1 LSNWAVVLQFSHFTP
16 QFRSAS
22 GSPSASPT
30 TSSRRHWLTSDLII
44 SRSAVPNRCFIPSSN
59 ISLTDLKSVLP
70 VSCPRGSNN
79 NNNGSNGPCP
89 LVPPSSKHLS
99 SGLLIEFRPHCR
111 VAWLIHLLHSPATS
125 PAELFLRLVFVRQSV
140 YLSLRL
146 FTRSGSTVIVG
157 ALIDAENPET
167 WQVRAANSPTR
178 TPVSCASSTVA
189 TQTIGSSTS
198 SSSTADTANM
208 LPLRQLRTAL
218 LSERLVGG
226 VKTQRAFSDVN
237 PPWSQLDFIAQAAD
251 LVHLAS
257 ASVVASPEKTTPRLP
272 AKKRKFDWGDRS
284 NGDAS
289 PVAPPPI
296 VPQLPSLQPQPQS
309 ASLIVD
315 KPAQLGLE
323 STRSSSVSSFAES
336 CATTAAS
343 LFHCSVIQRGAL
355 KLETPVK
362 QRKLSYPDLSFT
374 SDNAGG
380 LASLRPPPSIPA
392 FSARVDVPPRRSS
405 LVVDVHNSND
415 SSSTSTPTSASSS
428 SSLNIAVAVS
438 NSTGRMRS
446 PPIPPQSSSRWKGK
460 FPSPPTPGLSISIP
474 PLQRYPTHHSEA
486 GRRYSVFGTP
496 AGLTPARRHSSVLSV
511 TSPIISSSTAA
522 SFNASTPL
530 HHQRQQQQHQQP
542 PPFQEVKPFSRPPIN
557 AKSMQPEEDTGSY
570 GPTAVGAG
578 TRPLSAPEEPVL
590 PTRSSPLKVERSS
603 PHSAASPLLPP
614 LSEIPLFEFGLGTT
628 AYYLGLG
635 FEVVAS
641 KRLSFN
647 SATVTNLVGSTHPHQ
662 TTSKYRATLED
673 VLYKLKVEYGQGSL
687 MVYKRL
693 CMLTSSWLLEQPERE
708 SSFLNTVAIKGEHAM
723 PRHANTNI
731 PTCRDSFYWL
741 CSMRACMGVDCFSYF
756 SGYHQPDVQAL
767 HKAFMHLTRSDRDC
781 HAVARIFAQL
791 PVHLTDMNSLAFGGG
806 KRVSSDKGIQIV
818 ASFSQTT
825 ASSERQRRMSHVPVL
840 GAILSS
846 SASAANP
853 ETAYSQ
859 TPNYGLGDRKRSFD
873 SLFPITKTRSYG
885 GAVLLTGNVC
895 CPPTEKSFDGGF
907 PLLLVSAPTSASAA
921 EFAAATAVAS
931 GAPAS
936 SLIPVPVQIVPGSAA
951 GSTTSASSAAGG
963 DTGVAL
969 VSKTT
974 NEADQRLVFPLVLA
988 PAPDGQ
994 MSGCALGFPLL
1005 VPSHPRHCPSPS
1017 S

>member
-1 LSNWAVVLQFSHFTP
+1 
-16 QFRSAS
+16 FRSAS

-30 TSSRRHWLTSDLII
+30 TPSRRHWLTSDLII
-44 SRSAVPNRCFIPSSN
+44 SRAAVPNRCFIPSSN

-70 VSCPRGSNN
+70 VSCPRSSNN
-79 NNNGSNGPCP
+79 NNNDSNGPCP
-89 LVPPSSKHLS
+89 LVPPSN
-99 SGLLIEFRPHCR
+99 
-111 VAWLIHLLHSPATS
+111 
-125 PAELFLRLVFVRQSV
+125 
-140 YLSLRL
+140 
-146 FTRSGSTVIVG
+146 
-157 ALIDAENPET
+157 AENPET
-167 WQVRAANSPTR
+167 WQLRAANSPAR

-189 TQTIGSSTS
+189 TQTIVSSTS

-289 PVAPPPI
+289 PVVPPPI

-315 KPAQLGLE
+315 KPAQLGVE

-343 LFHCSVIQRGAL
+343 LFHCSVIQRGAS

-374 SDNAGG
+374 SDTAGG

-392 FSARVDVPPRRSS
+392 FSTRVDVPPRRSS

-428 SSLNIAVAVS
+428 SSLNVAVAVS

-460 FPSPPTPGLSISIP
+460 FPSSPAPGLSISIP
-474 PLQRYPTHHSEA
+474 PLQRYSTHHSEA

-542 PPFQEVKPFSRPPIN
+542 PFQEVKPFSRPPIN
-557 AKSMQPEEDTGSY
+557 AKSMQPEEGTGSY

-614 LSEIPLFEFGLGTT
+614 LSEIP
-628 AYYLGLG
+628 
-635 FEVVAS
+635 
-641 KRLSFN
+641 
-647 SATVTNLVGSTHPHQ
+647 
-662 TTSKYRATLED
+662 
-673 VLYKLKVEYGQGSL
+673 
-687 MVYKRL
+687 
-693 CMLTSSWLLEQPERE
+693 
-708 SSFLNTVAIKGEHAM
+708 
-723 PRHANTNI
+723 
-731 PTCRDSFYWL
+731 
-741 CSMRACMGVDCFSYF
+741 
-756 SGYHQPDVQAL
+756 
-767 HKAFMHLTRSDRDC
+767 
-781 HAVARIFAQL
+781 
-791 PVHLTDMNSLAFGGG
+791 
-806 KRVSSDKGIQIV
+806 
-818 ASFSQTT
+818 TT

>member
-1 LSNWAVVLQFSHFTP
+1 MAVEEKANIDTLLIAAEVLERDLVKGVHFQSKEHLFPRDSLIQNAQRRFSTTYPSPIASNFN
-16 QFRSAS
+16 FRSAS

-30 TSSRRHWLTSDLII
+30 TPSRRHWLTSDLII
-44 SRSAVPNRCFIPSSN
+44 SRAAVPSRCFTPSSN

-70 VSCPRGSNN
+70 VSCQRSSNN
-79 NNNGSNGPCP
+79 DSNNGPCP
-89 LVPPSSKHLS
+89 LVPPPNS
-99 SGLLIEFRPHCR
+99 
-111 VAWLIHLLHSPATS
+111 
-125 PAELFLRLVFVRQSV
+125 
-140 YLSLRL
+140 
-146 FTRSGSTVIVG
+146 
-157 ALIDAENPET
+157 ENPDT
-167 WQVRAANSPTR
+167 WQVRAASSPTR
-178 TPVSCASSTVA
+178 KPVSCASSTVA
-189 TQTIGSSTS
+189 TQTIASSSS
-198 SSSTADTANM
+198 SSSTADTVNM

-226 VKTQRAFSDVN
+226 VKSQRAFSDVN

-251 LVHLAS
+251 LAHLTS
-257 ASVVASPEKTTPRLP
+257 ASVVASPEKTMPRLP

-289 PVAPPPI
+289 PVAPPPPA
-296 VPQLPSLQPQPQS
+296 PQLPSLQPQAQS

-315 KPAQLGLE
+315 KPAQLGVE
-323 STRSSSVSSFAES
+323 NTRSSSVSSFSES

-343 LFHCSVIQRGAL
+343 SFHCSPTQRGASR
-355 KLETPVK
+355 LETPVK

-374 SDNAGG
+374 SDTAGG
-380 LASLRPPPSIPA
+380 LGPLRPPPSIPA
-392 FSARVDVPPRRSS
+392 FSARVDAPPRRSS
-405 LVVDVHNSND
+405 LVVDVHNS
-415 SSSTSTPTSASSS
+415 SSTSTPNSVSSS
-428 SSLNIAVAVS
+428 SSLNIAAAVS
-438 NSTGRMRS
+438 NSIGRMRS
-446 PPIPPQSSSRWKGK
+446 PPIPLQSSSPWKGK
-460 FPSPPTPGLSISIP
+460 FPSPPAPSLSTSIP

-496 AGLTPARRHSSVLSV
+496 AGLAPARRHSSVLSV
-511 TSPIISSSTAA
+511 TSPIISPSTAA
-522 SFNASTPL
+522 SFNAPTSL
-530 HHQRQQQQHQQP
+530 HHQRQQQHHQQP
-542 PPFQEVKPFSRPPIN
+542 PPFHEVKPFSRPPIN
-557 AKSMQPEEDTGSY
+557 AKSMQTEEGTGPY
-570 GPTAVGAG
+570 GPTAIGAG

-590 PTRSSPLKVERSS
+590 PTRSSPLKAQRSS

-614 LSEIPLFEFGLGTT
+614 LSEVPTT
-628 AYYLGLG
+628 AP
-635 FEVVAS
+635 
-641 KRLSFN
+641 N
-647 SATVTNLVGSTHPHQ
+647 
-662 TTSKYRATLED
+662 
-673 VLYKLKVEYGQGSL
+673 
-687 MVYKRL
+687 
-693 CMLTSSWLLEQPERE
+693 
-708 SSFLNTVAIKGEHAM
+708 
-723 PRHANTNI
+723 
-731 PTCRDSFYWL
+731 
-741 CSMRACMGVDCFSYF
+741 
-756 SGYHQPDVQAL
+756 
-767 HKAFMHLTRSDRDC
+767 
-781 HAVARIFAQL
+781 
-791 PVHLTDMNSLAFGGG
+791 
-806 KRVSSDKGIQIV
+806 
-818 ASFSQTT
+818 
-825 ASSERQRRMSHVPVL
+825 ERQRRMSHVSVL

-846 SASAANP
+846 SASATNP

-859 TPNYGLGDRKRSFD
+859 PPSYGLGDRKRSFD

-895 CPPTEKSFDGGF
+895 CPPTEKPFDGGF

-1005 VPSHPRHCPSPS
+1005 VPSHRRHCPSPS